1 MGYIETWKEV
11 IQSPSDFYREM
22 PKTGGYAD
30 PLTFAAISFIIYALL
45 AALLTALFG
54 PGMYMSGMYGG
65 TYGGMYEGMYGSA
78 RGLGFFAILMIVI
91 ITPISGIISLFIE
104 AAILYIIYKILGGTG
119 SYEGT
124 VRFISYA
131 TAVLV
136 LFWIPIVGWIAGIY
150 GIYLYIVGGMHVHDV
165 SMARSAIAVLLPT
178 LLVILLM
185 AIVMAWLFAFSGLFF
200 SGLFSTGVILL

>member
-11 IQSPSDFYREM
+11 MQRPSDFYREM

-30 PLTFAAISFIIYALL
+30 PLTFAAISFITY
-45 AALLTALFG
+45 ALLTALLAAIFG
-54 PGMYMSGMYGG
+54 RGMYMDGMYGG
-65 TYGGMYEGMYGSA
+65 MYNGMHGGTGDFS
-78 RGLGFFAILMIVI
+78 FFTILMTVI
-91 ITPISGIISLFIE
+91 ITPIAGIISIFIE
-104 AAILYIIYKILGGTG
+104 AAILYVIYKVLGGTG

-124 VRFISYA
+124 VRLVSYA

-136 LFWIPIVGWIAGIY
+136 LSWIPIIGWIVGIY

-165 SMARSAIAVLLPT
+165 SMARSAIAVFLPV

-185 AIVMAWLFAFSGLFF
+185 VIVMVGLLTSPGLLPLRALF
-200 SGLFSTGVILL
+200 

>member
-11 IQSPSDFYREM
+11 MQRPSDFYRGM

-45 AALLTALFG
+45 TALLSVFFG
-54 PGMYMSGMYGG
+54 REMYMGGMYNE
-65 TYGGMYEGMYGSA
+65 TYGGMYNGVGEF
-78 RGLGFFAILMIVI
+78 GFFAVLMTVI
-91 ITPISGIISLFIE
+91 ITPIAGIISLFIE
-104 AAILYIIYKILGGTG
+104 AAILYVIYKVLGGTG

-136 LFWIPIVGWIAGIY
+136 LSWIPLIGWIVGIY
-150 GIYLYIVGGMHVHDV
+150 GIYLYIVGGAHVHDV
-165 SMARSAIAVLLPT
+165 SMARSTIAVLLPT

-185 AIVMAWLFAFSGLFF
+185 AIAMAWLFAIAGLFPLRA
-200 SGLFSTGVILL
+200 LF

>member
-11 IQSPSDFYREM
+11 MQSPSDFYREM

-45 AALLTALFG
+45 AVLLTALFG
-54 PGMYMSGMYGG
+54 RGMYMEDM
-65 TYGGMYEGMYGSA
+65 YGGMYEGMYGSM
-78 RGLGFFAILMIVI
+78 RGLGFFAILMTVI
-91 ITPISGIISLFIE
+91 ITPIAGIISLFIE
-104 AAILYIIYKILGGTG
+104 AAILYIIYKVLGGTG

-136 LFWIPIVGWIAGIY
+136 LSWIPILGWIVGIY
-150 GIYLYIVGGMHVHDV
+150 GIYLYIVGGIYVHDV
-165 SMARSAIAVLLPT
+165 SMARSAIAVLLPA
-178 LLVILLM
+178 LLAILLM
-185 AIVMAWLFAFSGLFF
+185 AIVMTWLFAFSGLFLY
-200 SGLFSTGVILL
+200 GLFF